1 MAKFY
6 ANPQNLVKPEVA
18 GTPCPVCRLPL
29 CLPVAVRYL
38 PNLSVQRRGEGAGEV
53 CVVVH
58 RRCERRLDA
67 TVAWADSVHLVPAA
81 STSKPEEVAL

>member
-6 ANPQNLVKPEVA
+6 VTPQNLVKPEVT
-18 GTPCPVCRLPL
+18 GTPCPICCLPL
-29 CLPVAVRYL
+29 YLPVAVRYL
-38 PNLSVQRRGEGAGEV
+38 PNLSVQRRGEVAGEV

-67 TVAWADSVHLVPAA
+67 TVAWADGVHLVPAA
-81 STSKPEEVAL
+81 GTSNQEEVAS